1 MVNQK
6 VQAAPD
12 TASEQKLLEEMDEAL
27 ALWSD
32 SATRLREALQND
44 ELQLHHQ
51 PILALRTGRFEMSEV
66 LVRLREEETLLLPP
80 GEFLPAFEHC
90 GMLPDLDRWVVRKV
104 LQRLHDEGAG
114 SLRSFGINVSSQT
127 LEDSAMPRFIA
138 KELMATGLAPDSL
151 YFEIDESDVLSRLG
165 PATEFATAVKTI
177 GCRVAID
184 GFGRRSVSFAPLKGL
199 PVDFL
204 KVDGSIV
211 RNILRSDIAL
221 RKLDAMIRVGQA
233 VGFDLIAECV
243 EEQDVLAR
251 LKGLGVGYAQGFG
264 ICEPQPMEKLARSQA
279 HT

>member
-6 VQAAPD
+6 GQGEED
-12 TASEQKLLEEMDEAL
+12 TEREQKLLEEMDEAL

-32 SATRLREALQND
+32 SATRLREALQYD
-44 ELQLHHQ
+44 EVQLYHQ
-51 PILALRTGRFEMSEV
+51 PILALRTARFEMAEV

-80 GEFLPAFEHC
+80 GDFLPAFEHC

-114 SLRSFGINVSSQT
+114 GLCSFGINVSRQT

-138 KELMATGLAPDSL
+138 KELTATGLAPDSL
-151 YFEIDESDVLSRLG
+151 YFEIDENDMLSRPG
-165 PATEFATAVKTI
+165 AAAEFATAVKTI

-184 GFGRRSVSFAPLKGL
+184 GFGRRSVSFAPLKKL

-211 RNILRSDIAL
+211 RNILRSDMAL
-221 RKLDAMIRVGQA
+221 RKLGAMIRVGQI

-243 EEQDVLAR
+243 EE
-251 LKGLGVGYAQGFG
+251 
-264 ICEPQPMEKLARSQA
+264 
-279 HT
+279 